1 MNTPVLLMTYRRPKN
16 IKLILDIL
24 KKMNQK
30 NIIVFND
37 GLKDKDHRFGH
48 VETRKCILN
57 FKKKNKIKIIFPKK
71 NLTHKK
77 IYHTQFLKFL
87 KNMIG

>member
-16 IKLILDIL
+16 TKLILDIL
-24 KKMNQK
+24 KKMDQK

-57 FKKKNKIKIIFPKK
+57 FKKK
-71 NLTHKK
+71 
-77 IYHTQFLKFL
+77 
-87 KNMIG
+87 